1 MNNQIITIWG
11 NSGSGKTTTAFKI
24 AKALE
29 EQKKDVMII
38 MADQVSSVNAF
49 MLEKNLESK
58 SLGKILSSPVITQET
73 ILENAM
79 PITKKVSVIG
89 YQDDENEYSYASYT
103 KEKALDFLI
112 LSRSVADVII
122 IDASS
127 NILSSILTS
136 TALEM
141 SDKVIRTCSCD
152 LKGVAFFKSQLPL
165 LVESKYN
172 ANNHIRIIANLKD
185 FQPIDS
191 IKEQYQ
197 NNIKYILPHSKEI
210 EMQML
215 KGALLEKSND
225 KFSKKYENEI
235 SKLVTVELIEN
246 DINSKTKK
254 KFEKKEKPRYFK
266 FLKKEIVNE

>member
-11 NSGSGKTTTAFKI
+11 NGGSGKTTTAFKI

-49 MLEKNLESK
+49 ILEKNLESK
-58 SLGKILSSPVITQET
+58 SLGKILSNPVMTQES
-73 ILENAM
+73 ILENAI

-127 NILSSILTS
+127 NILANTLTLA
-136 TALEM
+136 ALEM

-172 ANNHIRIIANLKD
+172 ANNHIRIISNLKD

-235 SKLVTVELIEN
+235 SKLVT

-254 KFEKKEKPRYFK
+254 KFEKKEKTRYFK